1 MVLDGVSLDH
11 RDVHRLVTI
20 LDGQLSHKIQRA
32 LLYSAEIVT
41 LSFDERAAVLA
52 ALDRAPWEY
61 EEIREL
67 LLANDRWSHTRAV
80 LA

>member
-1 MVLDGVSLDH
+1 MVFDGVSLDD
-11 RDVHRLVTI
+11 RDVRKLVAI
-20 LDGQLSHKIQRA
+20 LDGELAHKLQHA
-32 LLYSAEIVT
+32 LLFSAEIVSLT
-41 LSFDERAAVLA
+41 FEERAAVFS

-80 LA
+80 IA